1 MLKELTEQ
9 LYAQAQQIIDNAA
22 KDTKAAHQRI
32 RRATLQI
39 AKIGKQY
46 RRESVEA
53 DKAAK

>member
-1 MLKELTEQ
+1 MLKELTEK

-22 KDTKAAHQRI
+22 KDSKAAHQRI

-39 AKIGKQY
+39 AKIGKEY
-46 RRESVEA
+46 RRVSVEA

>member
-9 LYAQAQQIIDNAA
+9 LYAQAQQIIDSAA
-22 KDTKAAHQRI
+22 KDSKAAHQRI

-39 AKIGKQY
+39 AKIGKEY
-46 RRESVEA
+46 RRVSVEA